1 MNLSKHLYNESLFRI
16 IYIISMFLSFVCLI
30 EVPCQVVTYV
40 LMAWAFVLMLNK
52 IQTKQI
58 KKIKY
63 LKLLI
68 LFLLCMLLTTVINIK
83 NNFFL
88 NLLLVYHVAICFF
101 IFYGLYTEAN
111 IAKVKREMLTI
122 GHIIIQLSTL
132 FSIIGLLIM
141 LIEPRLTILG
151 YHFGLMDNRYVGVY
165 TNSNLCAFVS
175 VISIIFCHIAF
186 VYNLSHNKIK
196 NKKLISKR
204 LLLACAFI
212 NFLTLLLSDSNASL
226 LFLLLYACTFSVIYN
241 LKVNYKKSR
250 KIKLLNLMWVIATC
264 LAAILSILLM
274 RIGVQYSVSE
284 FMNSFHSVH
293 YVATITGS
301 DSMND
306 IISIGR
312 STTSYDVSSG
322 RTDSFNK
329 ALSLYTFKPIF
340 GVGKENIVVSGS
352 KFLKEGFL
360 YSDLHNGFLS
370 ILVGYGIVGFLVF
383 AIFSI
388 LVCKH
393 IISTLIHL
401 VKKGKGTMLI
411 ILFSA
416 VFSYCI
422 FSIFE
427 KALLLD
433 ITFMVNVFWLLLG
446 YTMAYTKIHKNIFVD
461 FSNLKVSKKFSKDI
475 IHIK

>member
-1 MNLSKHLYNESLFRI
+1 MKLSKYLYNESLFRI

-30 EVPCQVVTYV
+30 EVPCQIVTYV
-40 LMAWAFVLMLNK
+40 SMAWAFVLILNK
-52 IQTKQI
+52 IKTKQI

-68 LFLLCMLLTTVINIK
+68 LFLFCMLLTTVINIK

-101 IFYGLYTEAN
+101 IFYGLYTETN
-111 IAKVKREMLTI
+111 IAKVKREMLII

-132 FSIIGLLIM
+132 FSIIGLIIM
-141 LIEPRLTILG
+141 FIEPRLEILG

-175 VISIIFCHIAF
+175 VISIIFCHIVF

-226 LFLLLYACTFSVIYN
+226 LFLLLYGCTFSVIYN
-241 LKVNYKKSR
+241 LKVNHKKSK
-250 KIKLLNLMWVIATC
+250 KIKFLNLIWVIATC
-264 LAAILSILLM
+264 FAAVLSIALM
-274 RIGVQYSVSE
+274 RIGVQYSIAD
-284 FMNSFHSVH
+284 FMNNFHSVH

-306 IISIGR
+306 VISIGR

-322 RTDSFNK
+322 RSDSLNK
-329 ALSLYTFKPIF
+329 AISLYTFKPIF
-340 GVGKENIVVSGS
+340 GVGKENIVTYGS
-352 KFLKEGFL
+352 EFLKEGFL

-370 ILVGYGIVGFLVF
+370 ILVGYGIVGFAVF
-383 AIFSI
+383 AAFTI
-388 LVCKH
+388 LICKH
-393 IISTLIHL
+393 IVLTLKNLINN
-401 VKKGKGTMLI
+401 GKGTMLI

-416 VFSYCI
+416 ISSYCV

-433 ITFMVNVFWLLLG
+433 ITFMVNIFWLLLG
-446 YTMAYTKIHKNIFVD
+446 FTMAYAKIHKGVFVD
-461 FSNLKVSKKFSKDI
+461 FSNLKVSKKLSKDI